1 MTSPPLTARRRA
13 KAKKPGSTWRYSG
26 GVLMVDHAGRTAV
39 IGRFETRAAAAKA
52 AADYFAR
59 NGGQQ
64 S

>member
-1 MTSPPLTARRRA
+1 MMSPIIPTRRRI

-26 GVLMVDHAGRTAV
+26 GVLVVEHAGLTVV
-39 IGRFETRAAAAKA
+39 IGTFPTRAAAAKA